1 MRHGPVIAAM
11 TPEQSAG
18 PAPVLTLDLPG
29 ITLDGRAVL
38 GPVTLRVWPGET
50 VVLTGPSGI
59 GKSTLLRAAMGLLPV
74 AGGRVARPA
83 RMGVVFQEPTLLP
96 WRSCLRNITL
106 TTGADDMTAR
116 AALADVGLAGREAAF
131 PGALSLGQQRRL
143 ALARAFASRPE
154 ILFLDEPFVSLDP
167 ALAEEMMALFA
178 DLRDRSG
185 AATLLVTH
193 STAEAA
199 RLGTRILR
207 LDAPPGGGG
216 ARILSDLPAR

>member
-1 MRHGPVIAAM
+1 MRHDPVIALLDAR
-11 TPEQSAG
+11 SG
-18 PAPVLTLDLPG
+18 PVLTLDLPG

-38 GPVTLRVWPGET
+38 GPVKLSVHPGET

-59 GKSTLLRAAMGLLPV
+59 GKSTLLRAAMGFLPV
-74 AGGRVARPA
+74 AGGRVDRPA

-106 TTGADDMTAR
+106 TTGADDATAG
-116 AALADVGLAGREAAF
+116 AALADVGLGGRDDAY

-143 ALARAFASRPE
+143 ALARAFASRPQ

-167 ALAEEMMALFA
+167 ALADDMMDLFA
-178 DLRDRSG
+178 HLRDRSG

-207 LDAPPGGGG
+207 LDAPMGGGP
-216 ARILSDLPAR
+216 ATIMSDVPAG

>member
-1 MRHGPVIAAM
+1 MRHAPVIAPMDAAA
-11 TPEQSAG
+11 S
-18 PAPVLTLDLPG
+18 APVLTLQLPG

-38 GPVTLRVWPGET
+38 GPVSLSVHPGET
-50 VVLTGPSGI
+50 LVLTGPSGI

-74 AGGRVARPA
+74 PGGRVERPA
-83 RMGVVFQEPTLLP
+83 RMGVVFQEPTLMP

-106 TTGADDMTAR
+106 TTGADDATAR
-116 AALADVGLAGREAAF
+116 AALADVGLAGRDDAY

-143 ALARAFASRPE
+143 ALARAFASRPQ

-167 ALAEEMMALFA
+167 ALVDDMMDLFA
-178 DLRDRSG
+178 RLRDRSG

-193 STAEAA
+193 STTEAA

-207 LDAPPGGGG
+207 LDARVPGGP
-216 ARILSDLPAR
+216 ATIVSDVSAG

>member
-1 MRHGPVIAAM
+1 MRHGPVFAM
-11 TPEQSAG
+11 TASDLR
-18 PAPVLTLDLPG
+18 PVLALDLPG

-38 GPVTLRVWPGET
+38 GSVSLRVAPGET

-74 AGGRVARPA
+74 AGGRVDRPA
-83 RMGVVFQEPTLLP
+83 RMGVVFQEPTVLP

-106 TTGADDMTAR
+106 TTGADDATAQ

-143 ALARAFASRPE
+143 ALARAFASRPQ

-167 ALAEEMMALFA
+167 ALADDMMDLFA
-178 DLRDRSG
+178 RLRDRSG

-207 LDAPPGGGG
+207 LDTPPGGGG